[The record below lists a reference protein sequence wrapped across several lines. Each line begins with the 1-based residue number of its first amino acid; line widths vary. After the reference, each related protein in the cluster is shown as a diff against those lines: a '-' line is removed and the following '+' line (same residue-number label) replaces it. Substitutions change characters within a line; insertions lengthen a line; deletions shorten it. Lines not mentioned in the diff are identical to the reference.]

1 MKVKLDEPFNYCI
14 FRGKKRKRRR
24 KPRRKPLHKM
34 PHDKINWYENKHRR
48 QKRDSEFEKPR
59 DGYIPSLW

>member
-1 MKVKLDEPFNYCI
+1 MTKY
-14 FRGKKRKRRR
+14 
-24 KPRRKPLHKM
+24 
-34 PHDKINWYENKHRR
+34 WYENKHRR

>member
-1 MKVKLDEPFNYCI
+1 MNQLITVFSEVKN
-14 FRGKKRKRRR
+14 G